1 LKGKVN
7 AMKKLFSLLLLV
19 VLAVSLAACG
29 EEIAY
34 LPVDEFTD
42 QIGGI
47 QDSLDG
53 IQDSLDD
60 FLPRDEYVP
69 YTPVLSDYLEDEARK
84 LSLPASTVT
93 SDIVLPT
100 LSDIVIV
107 WQSSHPEYVN
117 ATGKVNQPSFTTGDV
132 EVILTALLFKDGQVT
147 AKNFTL
153 TVPALPESD
162 QEKVAGAINSI
173 GDILE
178 EDIINESVDLP
189 TMANGANI
197 QWETTSPSYFSATG
211 QVLRPH
217 FDQSNATVVLTA
229 YVSAGK
235 VFQMYKKTVTVE
247 KMPYKQY
254 GMLASGPFQAANV
267 NATMGAPLTFKLVT
281 QEGHEIYIPYSN
293 VNAENI
299 LISSPYPMVYTPAFE
314 GTQVPLAVNNLGVV
328 AGSDWGVAFTIVDGV
343 IDTIYDGIG
352 KKIFNAE
359 NPAGIAL
366 AAGTTYLTNIPIP
379 ENGYVV
385 VFHNSAASIGN
396 TLNGREFG
404 RNVLGVNTAALGKT
418 LTMEGL
424 TLDATGIQLTG
435 GVFWRGFVD
444 VTLPFEYINPA
455 PWKMWVDYATTA
467 MTTSNFAFFQSLSI
481 TSDELAPAA
490 DGSNVIGAYPLLFT
504 AAYFDAF
511 GGTAI
516 NTGQGY
522 TLAAVMSPEAEKT
535 QIIQVQ
541 EEDREL
547 ILQNEYE
554 IYRVYDGIGGSIKT
568 KNAAQVTLAG
578 GDSGKNM
585 AIARDQFLAFW
596 ANNGVDYASDTHNR
610 RIAADYFY
618 AIDNWVWGVQVITED
633 DMLAAGYRKFLFVDI
648 FDQFEFVE

>member
-1 LKGKVN
+1 
-7 AMKKLFSLLLLV
+7 MKKLFSLLLLV

>member
-1 LKGKVN
+1 
-7 AMKKLFSLLLLV
+7 MKKLFSLLLLV

-281 QEGHEIYIPYSN
+281 QEGYEIYIPYSN

>member
-281 QEGHEIYIPYSN
+281 QEGYEIYIPYSN